1 MFVKNDYKV
10 CENLQEFLKIVLTDH
25 FSVRFNTNIKFK
37 FKKHEFKILPI
48 YISRLHNQFKI
59 PYSLKV
65 RIEDLWVITLEKN
78 ILLV

>member
-10 CENLQEFLKIVLTDH
+10 CDINE
-25 FSVRFNTNIKFK
+25 FK
-37 FKKHEFKILPI
+37 F
-48 YISRLHNQFKI
+48 

-65 RIEDLWVITLEKN
+65 RVEHLWVITLEKN